1 MALLYPW
8 ATKEYILWKMSLG
21 QLLMYLHVG
30 TEQKYGKGNKDSEK
44 ETLIGKSYEDL
55 KAFKEKLIQQGL
67 IDKQEKEVVREEMK
81 RRYGDI

>member
-8 ATKEYILWKMSLG
+8 ATKEYILWRMSLG

-30 TEQKYGKGNKDSEK
+30 MDQKYGNGNKEGEK
-44 ETLIGKSYEDL
+44 VTLVGKSYDDL
-55 KAFKEKLIQQGL
+55 KVFKEELIQQGL
-67 IDKQEKEVVREEMK
+67 IDKQEKEEMK

>member
-30 TEQKYGKGNKDSEK
+30 MDQKYGNGSKEGEK
-44 ETLIGKSYEDL
+44 VTLAGKSYDDL
-55 KAFKEKLIQQGL
+55 KAFKEELIQHGL
-67 IDKQEKEVVREEMK
+67 IDKQEKEEMK